1 MKALKVITLLLIAVM
16 LYLGL
21 TVLQTGPALRLTLLD
36 PDFYAGALRDLEV
49 YQKLPDVIMGTL
61 PPDFLEQAPSSER
74 ARLETALREAL
85 RPEWLQGQVEGI
97 LHDTVRFLRGQDA
110 ELRASVAL
118 TEFKAAFVAAYEEAG
133 GSPYGVRMLERAL
146 EEELPDTVLLA
157 DYLPPDALDL
167 PPEVARGMTLV
178 DPALA
183 LLAAVLLLLALAC
196 FPLAG
201 GFPGGARWLG
211 ATLVLSGLTT
221 AVGTLP
227 LRTLALNFLTGLELE
242 EVPPAVEALHLDDLV
257 RELAGRV
264 LEAFQVA
271 GLAAFAVGVLLLVLA
286 AVAAARSRRRRAEAE
301 TPAADTPTAG
311 APT

>member
-1 MKALKVITLLLIAVM
+1 MKALKVITLFLIAVM

-21 TVLQTGPALRLTLLD
+21 TVLQTGAALRLTTLD
-36 PDFYAGALRDLEV
+36 PDFYAGTLRDFEV
-49 YQKLPDVIMGTL
+49 YQKLPDVIMETL
-61 PPDFLEQAPSSER
+61 PADFLEQAPSSER

-133 GSPYGVRMLERAL
+133 GSSYGVRMLERAL
-146 EEELPDTVLLA
+146 DEELPDTVLLA
-157 DYLPPDALDL
+157 EYLPPDALDL
-167 PPEVARGMTLV
+167 PPQVARGMTLV
-178 DPALA
+178 DPGLA
-183 LLAAVLLLLALAC
+183 VLAAVLLLLALVC

-201 GFPGGARWLG
+201 GFPGGARWIG

-221 AVGTLP
+221 AAGTLP
-227 LRTLALNFLTGLELE
+227 LRTFALNFLTGLGLG
-242 EVPPAVEALHLDDLV
+242 EVPPAVEALQLEQLV
-257 RELAGRV
+257 RVLASRV
-264 LEAFQVA
+264 LDTFQVA
-271 GLAAFAVGVLLLVLA
+271 GLAAVALGVLLLVLA
-286 AVAAARSRRRRAEAE
+286 AVAARSRGRRAEAE
-301 TPAADTPTAG
+301 TPAAANPTAG